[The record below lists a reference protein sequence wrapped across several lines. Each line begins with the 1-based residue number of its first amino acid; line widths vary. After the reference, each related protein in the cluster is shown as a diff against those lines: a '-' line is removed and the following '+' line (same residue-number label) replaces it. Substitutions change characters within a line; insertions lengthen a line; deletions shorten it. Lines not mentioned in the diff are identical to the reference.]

1 MQVTAVRIRQ
11 ACLSNEL
18 KDLLEDVK
26 QVLLFLIMQAQVQV
40 AQVGCLSFKI
50 SNNVGLILAFVCSRL
65 IGDYNTY
72 VGPLEGSSRTC
83 H

>member
-40 AQVGCLSFKI
+40 AQVGW
-50 SNNVGLILAFVCSRL
+50 
-65 IGDYNTY
+65 
-72 VGPLEGSSRTC
+72 
-83 H
+83 